1 MWQDEWIAEART
13 PLARLRGLAWRDDAP
28 GALHLP
34 RCRSVHTFGM
44 RFPLDLFWL
53 DAAGEIVR
61 VDHGVPPRR
70 FKSCRRARS
79 VLEVRSPERDRGD
92 PGHDEHGTR
101 EALRRHLLAAGD
113 GRAGGGHDDAGLA

>member
-1 MWQDEWIAEART
+1 MWQDDWIAEART

-53 DAAGEIVR
+53 DASGDLVR
-61 VDHGVPPRR
+61 VDRDVAPRR
-70 FKSCRRARS
+70 FKSCRHARS

-92 PGHDEHGTR
+92 PGDDQHRAE
-101 EALRRHLLAAGD
+101 EALRGHLLASRD
-113 GRAGGGHDDAGLA
+113 RRAGGGHDDAGLA